1 MQGLLKAVA
10 ANAMGEQLMTA
21 NLEVRGQAP
30 KFEETPLKCTI
41 LEGENDMLIDQI
53 FHIHIITYN
62 AQQKC
67 IRYPHVIS
75 KVQGSVDKNISNK
88 PETIFHL
95 LVLRH

>member
-41 LEGENDMLIDQI
+41 LEGENEFVVVCPDIHW
-53 FHIHIITYN
+53 FTNHIYI
-62 AQQKC
+62 AQQRC
-67 IRYPHVIS
+67 LTYPYVIN
-75 KVQGSVDKNISNK
+75 KV
-88 PETIFHL
+88 
-95 LVLRH
+95 